1 MTAQSRHPLL
11 LALCAVGVAAMLAGC
26 KREERQY
33 RPMPPAAALDKT
45 IRMSP
50 IQPGQPNAEPKETKN
65 DKEESAYAVAEGQ
78 RLFQSYNCN
87 GCHANGG
94 GGMGPPLMDNKWI
107 YGSDPANI
115 VATILEGRPNGMPS
129 FRDKIPED
137 QVWELA
143 AYVRSM
149 SGLLPKDVS
158 PSRQDHMSA
167 KTPES
172 STQAMTP
179 AQGGSPPPAS
189 TGTRQ

>member
-1 MTAQSRHPLL
+1 MMSRHSPIHVLICAIGVTV
-11 LALCAVGVAAMLAGC
+11 ALTGC

-33 RPMPPAAALDKT
+33 RPMPPAASLDKT

-50 IQPGQPNAEPKETKN
+50 IQPGQPQDTTQTKN
-65 DKEESAYAVAEGQ
+65 DKEDSAYAVAEGQ
-78 RLFQSYNCN
+78 RLFRSYNCN

-94 GGMGPPLMDNKWI
+94 GGMGPPLMDDKWI
-107 YGSDPANI
+107 YGSDPANV

-129 FRDKIPED
+129 FRGKIPDD

-167 KTPES
+167 KNPES
-172 STQAMTP
+172 STQALVP
-179 AQGGSPPPAS
+179 VEGGSAPPAS
-189 TGTRQ
+189 TGTQQ